1 MSAQLVKID
10 LSREPGVDDIYWV
23 VAKLKVDN
31 EEIFAVVDSGAW
43 HLFFVWKHWY
53 ESVHPK
59 GCETLLFKCYEC
71 SPAPCTPGVTTKI
84 TFVDGTTVSIFKE
97 SGQALF
103 NGGKTSI
110 DFGLIANYKAGTGSV
125 EPHASLGLGR
135 VLKPESKYRPL
146 IEQLTTKKIIGSSA
160 FSLYLKP
167 GGPPTGQL
175 ILGGDDPTLYKGPLT
190 FLDLVEDDLVTFTGF
205 GVGGASYPKV
215 VVQGKAD
222 LDTGMQSFIVPQSL
236 YDEIIGYLGTRGSKK
251 VPITKSGPELYQ
263 VACSDRQYM
272 PDITF
277 FLKGAKGED
286 VPLVV
291 TPDVYVKPPM
301 ETEQDKCLILFS
313 VEPQGIWVLGNPVLI
328 GRYFYYHWEEN
339 KIGVADLK

>member
-1 MSAQLVKID
+1 MAAQLVKID

-103 NGGKTSI
+103 NGRKTSI

-146 IEQLTTKKIIGSSA
+146 IEQLTTKKVIGSSA

-190 FLDLVEDDLVTFTGF
+190 FLDLVEDDLVAFTGF
-205 GVGGASYPKV
+205 GVGGASCPKV
-215 VVQGKAD
+215 VAQGKAD
-222 LDTGMQSFIVPQSL
+222 LDTGTQSFIVPQSL

-277 FLKGAKGED
+277 FLRGAKGED

-291 TPDVYVKPPM
+291 TPDVYVRPPM
-301 ETEQDKCLILFS
+301 DPEQDECLILIS
-313 VEPQGIWVLGNPVLI
+313 AAPEGIWVLGNPVLI

-339 KIGVADLK
+339 KIGVADLR

>member
-1 MSAQLVKID
+1 MVFLPLLLGAAVFHLMAAQLVKID
-10 LSREPGVDDIYWV
+10 LSRELGVDDVYWV

-53 ESVHPK
+53 ESAHPK
-59 GCETLLFKCYEC
+59 GL
-71 SPAPCTPGVTTKI
+71 
-84 TFVDGTTVSIFKE
+84 
-97 SGQALF
+97 
-103 NGGKTSI
+103 
-110 DFGLIANYKAGTGSV
+110 
-125 EPHASLGLGR
+125 
-135 VLKPESKYRPL
+135 
-146 IEQLTTKKIIGSSA
+146 
-160 FSLYLKP
+160 
-167 GGPPTGQL
+167 
-175 ILGGDDPTLYKGPLT
+175 
-190 FLDLVEDDLVTFTGF
+190 EDDLVTFTGF

-222 LDTGMQSFIVPQSL
+222 LDTGTQSFIVPQSL

-291 TPDVYVKPPM
+291 TPDAYVRPPM
-301 ETEQDKCLILFS
+301 DPEQDDCLILIS
-313 VEPQGIWVLGNPVLI
+313 AAPEGIWVLGNPVLI
-328 GRYFYYHWEEN
+328 GRYFYYHLEEN
-339 KIGVADLK
+339 KIGVADLR